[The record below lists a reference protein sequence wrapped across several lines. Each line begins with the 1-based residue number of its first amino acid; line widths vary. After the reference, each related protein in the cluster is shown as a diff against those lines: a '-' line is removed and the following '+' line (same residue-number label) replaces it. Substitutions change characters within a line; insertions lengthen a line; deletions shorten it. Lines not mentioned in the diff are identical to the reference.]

1 MNEYSVQFLNGIIK
15 YVTANDW
22 KEAISE
28 AIIEGKRSQFA
39 NLTIKR
45 IMDEDGNAICNID
58 NLLLTFEHVLCG
70 TQAQVKA

>member
-15 YVTANDW
+15 YVTATDW

-28 AIIEGKRSQFA
+28 AVIEGRCSQFA
-39 NLTIKR
+39 NLSIKR

-58 NLLLTFEHVLCG
+58 PILLTFEHVLSG